1 MLPRSVMRKKIC
13 FLLKTYESQGIW
25 CKLFQDWTNFDSD
38 SELKLQSDHVRYLI
52 DLTQRSVK

>member
-1 MLPRSVMRKKIC
+1 MLPRSVMKKKKL
-13 FLLKTYESQGIW
+13 FLLKTYESQEIW
-25 CKLFQDWTNFDSD
+25 CKLFQDWTNFDSG